1 MANGTDFPFDIMD
14 VTSLLCLNIRRKGA
28 GQLHVDCPI
37 CGDRRGKM
45 TVNLARN
52 VWHCNYCGEG
62 GGMLALYGKARGLSN
77 PDAYQEICEALQ
89 TGHCAPAPNVPPR
102 KPVEHADV
110 PQSQRASD
118 QEIHRTLGALL
129 QILALSPAHREHL
142 RTRRGLTDEQID
154 WFGFRSTP
162 PAYQCRLITATLTK
176 MGCTISGVPGF
187 YQDSGGRWTVKF
199 HTRTSGILIP
209 IQGVDGLIHGLQTRL
224 DHPIRDKDDPPGKQG
239 TKYLPLSSTGK
250 PMGVTSGSPIHFVGN
265 PCSRVVYV
273 TEGALKADIAHALTG
288 PTLAATAGANNTSG
302 LDGLFAVLGRSGT
315 EEIIE
320 AQDMDKYS
328 NKMVNAGSLKIHQL
342 AAKHGMACRRLVWNP
357 NYKGIDDW
365 QLALHRKNNE
375 KERVSMNFKEM
386 YLNGMCPYDY
396 IDSCADQWRNSTD
409 IRVSAAVF
417 LGLTHEEYQMYLQTV
432 PGASLKECLDQQR
445 HIQKFRVYQ
454 LDTMGIEIYPFAFRN
469 LETMHKAG
477 YEQPP
482 AGSYQLVCDGELIHP
497 REMDENAVLDRIYER
512 CNDCLPEGY
521 HGHSLS
527 MSDVVALYAGDA
539 QRFFYCDEIGFV
551 PVEFDA
557 AAAKPMRDVDK
568 DV

>member
-14 VTSLLCLNIRRKGA
+14 VTSLLRLNIRRKGA

-62 GGMLALYGKARGLSN
+62 GGMLALCGKARGLSN
-77 PDAYQEICEALQ
+77 SDAYQEICEALQ
-89 TGHCAPAPNVPPR
+89 TRRCAPAPNVPPR

-110 PQSQRASD
+110 PQSLRASD
-118 QEIHRTLGALL
+118 QEIHKTLGTLL
-129 QILALSPAHREHL
+129 RILTLSPAHREHL

-162 PAYQCRLITATLTK
+162 PAYQCRQITAVLVK

-209 IQGVDGLIHGLQTRL
+209 IRGVDGLIHGLQTRL

-250 PMGVTSGSPIHFVGN
+250 PMGVTSGSPVHFVGD

-288 PTLAATAGANNTSG
+288 RTFAATAGANNTSG
-302 LDGLFAVLGRSGT
+302 LDGLFAVLRRSGT

-365 QLALHRKNNE
+365 QLALRQK
-375 KERVSMNFKEM
+375 KEHQKEVPAMNME
-386 YLNGMCPYDY
+386 
-396 IDSCADQWRNSTD
+396 
-409 IRVSAAVF
+409 
-417 LGLTHEEYQMYLQTV
+417 
-432 PGASLKECLDQQR
+432 QQGR
-445 HIQKFRVYQ
+445 QKYRVYQ
-454 LDTMGIEIYPFAFRN
+454 LDLKGIETYPFAFRS

-482 AGSYQLVCDGELIHP
+482 ADNYQLVYDGELIHP
-497 REMDENAVLDRIYER
+497 KEMDEHAVLDRIYER
-512 CNDCLPEGY
+512 CNDDLPEDY
-521 HGHSLS
+521 RGHSLS
-527 MSDVVALYAGDA
+527 MSDIVELYDQDHGK
-539 QRFFYCDEIGFV
+539 FFYCDTVDFI
-551 PVEFDA
+551 PVKFDA
-557 AAAKPMRDVDK
+557 AQAKPMQDVDE
-568 DV
+568 DG